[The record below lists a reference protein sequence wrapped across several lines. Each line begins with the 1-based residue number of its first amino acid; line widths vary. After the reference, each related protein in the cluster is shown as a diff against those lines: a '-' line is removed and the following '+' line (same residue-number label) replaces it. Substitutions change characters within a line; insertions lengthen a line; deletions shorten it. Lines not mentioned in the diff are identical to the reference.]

1 MATAVEQAA
10 DGIVIT
16 DAHGKIQFVNAAFSA
31 MTGFS
36 SDEAVGRTP
45 RILQSGRHQQAF
57 YEDLWNTIRSGRIW
71 EGKLLNRR
79 KDGTLY
85 TEEMRIAPIF
95 GASRETVGYV
105 AIKRDVTAQTS
116 AAESRMLLAKMVE
129 SSEDAIIAYKPSGEI
144 VTWNHGAETILGYSS
159 KEAVGKEV
167 AMIVPPDAQ
176 GLLHINDQALRG
188 NSISQQETVA
198 LHKDGRIIQVS
209 VTAWPIRNPLGDV
222 TTISIIA
229 RDISKHREAE
239 EAQALLASIVEFS
252 DDAIHVTDL
261 EGSIVSWN
269 RGAEELCGYTS
280 EEILGKNVS
289 ILVPPREREH
299 LLKGLTAIREGLT
312 TRPFDATYQRKDGS
326 VIDIS
331 LSISPIRDSEGKVV
345 GASAI
350 ARDIGQR
357 VRLLRELQE
366 AGEKYR
372 GIFDGAIEG
381 IFQVSPDG
389 KFLAAN
395 SALATMLG
403 YASPNEMISSVTSL
417 SNLIWSDP
425 DDRAKFLQELE
436 RQGSVWRFEGR
447 ANRKDGGTVWT
458 SLSCRGVSGADGR
471 LLYYQGFLEDITER
485 RRTEM
490 QLRNSEAR
498 YRSTFEQA
506 AVGIAHTSFG
516 GKFLRCNARFA
527 EIVGY
532 PIDEVPGLTA
542 QEITH
547 PDDLETT
554 AAMLQQVASGAPGAT
569 TFEKRYLRKNGA
581 ATWVKVTISTQR
593 DADGHPVHSIAL
605 VEDINDRKAAEDRLI
620 KAQEALRTSEARYRT
635 VFQTSLDS
643 VMICR
648 MSDGQFIDV
657 NKAFL
662 DLVGFDYDE
671 VIGRTFSEIN
681 IWSSPEFLKN
691 IPEVLN
697 ENSDI
702 RDIETQIKKKNGETF
717 WAVVS
722 ASVIEIEH
730 VSCLLFVM
738 KNISA
743 AKAAEVEIRNL
754 AFYDSLTGL
763 PNRRLL
769 LDRLLQALNASSRSG
784 RMVALMFVDLDNF
797 KTLNDTL
804 GHQAGDLLLQQSAQ
818 RITNCLRD
826 TDTVARLG
834 GDEFVVLIEGLS
846 EQSEYAADEAMTI
859 AEKILQAVEV
869 PFKLYSR
876 EYQSTAS
883 VGITVFRD
891 HLENVDDVLQKAEL
905 AMYQAKAAG
914 RNTIRF
920 FAPAL
925 QAAVNARAAMEDA
938 LRQAIRLDQFLLY
951 YQPQVDRGAIV
962 GAEALIRW
970 KHPERG
976 ILAPGEFIVLAEE
989 TGIIL
994 PLGNWVLQEACR
1006 QIAAWSRSPETAD
1019 ITLAINISARQFKQP
1034 NFVEQV
1040 LTALERTGANPA
1052 NLKLELTE
1060 SMLLDDVE
1068 DVITKMAAL
1077 KAHGLTFSL
1086 DDFGTGYSSL
1096 SYLKRLPLDQL
1107 KIDQTFVHDLL
1118 VDCRGGAIAQA
1129 IIALGRA
1136 MGLSVIAEGVE
1147 TEQQRVFLAGL
1158 ECHLFQGY
1166 LFSRPQPLKEFEQL
1180 IPRFAGA
1187 QLEAEVAQQLAS

>member
-1 MATAVEQAA
+1 MGWECEASGRIGMATAVEQAA

-16 DAHGKIQFVNAAFSA
+16 DANGKIQFVNAAFSA
-31 MTGFS
+31 MTGYS
-36 SDEAVGRTP
+36 NEEAVGRTP
-45 RILQSGRHQQAF
+45 RILQSGRHQQEF
-57 YEDLWNTIRSGRIW
+57 YEELWSTISSGQVW
-71 EGKLLNRR
+71 EGKILNRR

-85 TEEMRIAPIF
+85 TEEMRISPIF
-95 GASRETVGYV
+95 GANRETVGYV
-105 AIKRDVTAQTS
+105 AIKRDVTAQIS
-116 AAESRMLLAKMVE
+116 AEESRLLLARMVQ
-129 SSEDAIIAYKPSGEI
+129 SSEDAIIAYSPSGTI
-144 VTWNHGAETILGYSS
+144 VTWNHGAQTMLGYSS
-159 KEAVGKEV
+159 KEAAGKDV
-167 AMIVPPDAQ
+167 AMIVPLDSQ
-176 GLLHINDQALRG
+176 SLMHINDRALSG
-188 NSISQQETVA
+188 QCVSQQEAVA

-209 VTAWPIRNPLGDV
+209 VTAWPIRNPLGDI
-222 TTISIIA
+222 TTISMIA

-239 EAQALLASIVEFS
+239 QARALLASIVEFS

-261 EGSIVSWN
+261 EGTIVSWN
-269 RGAEELCGYTS
+269 RGAEELCGYS
-280 EEILGKNVS
+280 SDEILGQNVS
-289 ILVPPREREH
+289 TLVPEGEREH
-299 LLKGLTAIREGLT
+299 LQQSLTAIREGST
-312 TRPFDATYQRKDGS
+312 IRPFDATYRHKDGDL
-326 VIDIS
+326 IGIS
-331 LSISPIRDSEGKVV
+331 LSISPVRNSEGKVV

-350 ARDIGQR
+350 ARDISER
-357 VRLLRELQE
+357 MRLHSELQE

-403 YASPNEMISSVTSL
+403 YATANELISSITSL
-417 SNLIWSDP
+417 SNLIWADP
-425 DDRAKFLQELE
+425 DERSRFLQQLGE
-436 RQGSVWRFEGR
+436 QGSVWRFEGR
-447 ANRKDGGTVWT
+447 ASRKDGGTVWT
-458 SLSCRGVSGADGR
+458 SVSCRGVRSADGR
-471 LLYYQGFLEDITER
+471 LLYYQGFLEDITDR

-506 AVGIAHTSFG
+506 AVGIAHASFG

-532 PIDEVPGLTA
+532 PIDEIPGLTA
-542 QEITH
+542 QELTH

-554 AAMLQQVASGAPGAT
+554 AVMLQQVASGAPGAS
-569 TFEKRYLRKNGA
+569 TFEKRYIRKDGNP
-581 ATWVKVTISTQR
+581 TWVKITISTQR
-593 DADGHPVHSIAL
+593 DADGQPLHSIAL
-605 VEDINDRKAAEDRLI
+605 VEDINDRKAAE
-620 KAQEALRTSEARYRT
+620 
-635 VFQTSLDS
+635 
-643 VMICR
+643 
-648 MSDGQFIDV
+648 
-657 NKAFL
+657 
-662 DLVGFDYDE
+662 
-671 VIGRTFSEIN
+671 SEI
-681 IWSSPEFLKN
+681 E
-691 IPEVLN
+691 
-697 ENSDI
+697 
-702 RDIETQIKKKNGETF
+702 
-717 WAVVS
+717 
-722 ASVIEIEH
+722 
-730 VSCLLFVM
+730 
-738 KNISA
+738 
-743 AKAAEVEIRNL
+743 NL
-754 AFYDSLTGL
+754 AFYDPLTAL

-804 GHQAGDLLLQQSAQ
+804 GHQAGDLLLQQAAQ
-818 RITNCLRD
+818 RITGCLRD

-834 GDEFVVLIEGLS
+834 GDEFVVLIEGLN
-846 EQSEYAADEAMTI
+846 ELSEYAADEAMTI
-859 AEKILQAVEV
+859 AQKILAAIEV
-869 PFKLYSR
+869 PFVLNSR

-883 VGITVFRD
+883 IGITVFHD
-891 HLENVDDVLQKAEL
+891 HMENADNVLQKAEL

-938 LRQAIRLDQFLLY
+938 LRRAIRHEQFLLY
-951 YQPQVDRGAIV
+951 YQPQVNRGSIV
-962 GAEALIRW
+962 GAEALLRW
-970 KHPERG
+970 QHPERG

-989 TGIIL
+989 TGMIL

-1006 QIAAWSRSPETAD
+1006 QIAAWSHSPETAN
-1019 ITLAINISARQFKQP
+1019 ISLAINISARQFRQT

-1040 LTALERTGANPA
+1040 LTALDRTGANPA

-1068 DVITKMAAL
+1068 DVITKMATL

-1107 KIDQTFVHDLL
+1107 KIDQSFVHDLL

-1147 TEQQRVFLAGL
+1147 TEQQRAFLAGL

-1166 LFSRPQPLKEFEQL
+1166 LFSRPRPIAEFEELLPQFTQPQL
-1180 IPRFAGA
+1180 QDSLTRSVWSAVDQI
-1187 QLEAEVAQQLAS
+1187 VM